1 MRRRDF
7 LYGAGAATLLLASRL
22 RAELNRGRLDEASS
36 LVQSFVG
43 SAKLRAAS
51 LHVRQG
57 SFTFRRSF
65 GTAKTPDAVF
75 LLASISKPMTA
86 TGLMVLADRGELAL
100 SDPVRKFIPEFSE
113 GDRRLI
119 TIQHLLTHTSGLPDQ
134 LPNNQDLRRQN
145 APLKEFV
152 AGAVKAPLLF
162 KPGSDVKYQSMGI
175 LLAAEVAERIT
186 KKRFRDFLDEALYRP
201 LGMSRTALGLGRIK
215 LAETAQCQVED
226 ATGLDGGGGPGTE
239 HWNWNSPY
247 WRDLG
252 SPWGG
257 AHSTGPDVAKFLEYF
272 LDPDGRVVKPAT
284 AKAMITNQNQGL
296 STPWGIGWSLRPG
309 SFGKAC
315 SDETFGHSGSTG
327 TMAWADPKKKLT
339 CVVLTTLP
347 ARDSNKTII
356 RPVSDLVSG
365 SAA

>member
-7 LYGAGAATLLLASRL
+7 LYGAGTTTLLLASRL

-36 LVQSFVG
+36 LVQSFVDSG
-43 SAKLRAAS
+43 KLRAATV
-51 LHVRQG
+51 HVRQG
-57 SFTFRRSF
+57 SFTFRRAF
-65 GTAKTPDAVF
+65 GTAKTPDTVF

-86 TGLMVLADRGELAL
+86 TGLMVLADRGVLAL
-100 SDPVRKFIPEFSE
+100 SDPVHRFIPEFSE
-113 GDRRLI
+113 GDRKLI

-134 LPNNQDLRRQN
+134 LPNNAELRQRN

-152 AGAVKAPLLF
+152 SGAVKAPLLF
-162 KPGSDVKYQSMGI
+162 KPGTDVKYQSMGI

-186 KKRFRDFLDEALYRP
+186 KKRFRDFLDEVLYRP
-201 LGMSRTALGLGRIK
+201 LGMNHSALGLGKIK
-215 LAETAQCQVED
+215 LVETARNQVEN

-257 AHSTGPDVAKFLEYF
+257 VHSTGPDIARFLEYF
-272 LDPDGRVVKPAT
+272 LNPDGRVVKPET
-284 AKAMITNQNQGL
+284 AKAMITNQNLGL
-296 STPWGIGWSLRPG
+296 PTPWGIGWSLRPG
-309 SFGKAC
+309 YFGKAS

-327 TMAWADPKKKLT
+327 TMAWADPKTKLT

-356 RPVSDLVSG
+356 GPVSDLVSE

>member
-1 MRRRDF
+1 MQRREF
-7 LYGAGAATLLLASRL
+7 LYGAGATTLLLGSKL
-22 RAELNRGRLDEASS
+22 QAELNRGRLDEASA
-36 LVQSFVG
+36 LVKSFVDNG
-43 SAKLRAAS
+43 KLRAATV
-51 LHVRQG
+51 HVRQR
-57 SFTFRRSF
+57 SFTFRRAF
-65 GTAKTPDAVF
+65 GAAKTPDTVF
-75 LLASISKPMTA
+75 LLASNAKPMTA

-100 SDPVRKFIPEFSE
+100 ADPVYKFIPEFSE
-113 GDRRLI
+113 GDRKLI

-134 LPNNQDLRRQN
+134 LPNNKELRQQN

-152 AGAVKAPLLF
+152 AGAVKVPLLY
-162 KPGSDVKYQSMGI
+162 KPGSDVKYQSMGL

-186 KKRFRDFLDEALYRP
+186 KKPFRDFLDEVLYRP
-201 LGMSRTALGLGRIK
+201 LGMGHSAMGLGK
-215 LAETAQCQVED
+215 LKVSDTAQCQVED

-257 AHSTGPDVAKFLEYF
+257 AHSTGPDLAKFLEYF
-272 LDPDGRVVKPAT
+272 LAPDGRVVKPAT

-309 SFGKAC
+309 SFGEAC

-327 TMAWADPKKKLT
+327 TMAWADPKTKLT
-339 CVVLTTLP
+339 CVILTTLP
-347 ARDSNKTII
+347 ARDSNKAII
-356 RPVSDLVSG
+356 RPVSDLVSE